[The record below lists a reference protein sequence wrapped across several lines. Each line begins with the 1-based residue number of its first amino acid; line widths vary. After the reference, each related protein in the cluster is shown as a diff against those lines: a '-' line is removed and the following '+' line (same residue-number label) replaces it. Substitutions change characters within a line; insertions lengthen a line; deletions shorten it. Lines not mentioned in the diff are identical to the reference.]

1 MVKKIK
7 SLLGRKKDQKSKILV
22 DIHSHV
28 LPGLDDG
35 SKSIEQS
42 LQLVKGLS
50 DLGYTKLIATP
61 HISEIYPNS
70 KETIEVAY
78 ASLQKSLKQHD
89 IKVTVEY
96 AAEYLLDDNFLK
108 LIEKN
113 DLLTFGD
120 DYLLFELPYISK
132 PLNLYEV
139 VYDIQELG
147 YKPVLAHP
155 ERYIY
160 FHNNIEEYTNLKDSG
175 VLLQLNLNSLV
186 GYYSKPVQKTAVSLL
201 KLGLIDI
208 VGSDTHH
215 QRHIKSL
222 QTVLD
227 TRLYKTLFEKNDII
241 NDQFI

>member
-35 SKSIEQS
+35 SKSLEQS

-50 DLGYTKLIATP
+50 DFGYTKLIATP

-108 LIEKN
+108 LIEKM
-113 DLLTFGD
+113 
-120 DYLLFELPYISK
+120 
-132 PLNLYEV
+132 
-139 VYDIQELG
+139 
-147 YKPVLAHP
+147 
-155 ERYIY
+155 IY
-160 FHNNIEEYTNLKDSG
+160 
-175 VLLQLNLNSLV
+175 
-186 GYYSKPVQKTAVSLL
+186 
-201 KLGLIDI
+201 
-208 VGSDTHH
+208 
-215 QRHIKSL
+215 
-222 QTVLD
+222 
-227 TRLYKTLFEKNDII
+227 
-241 NDQFI
+241 

>member
-1 MVKKIK
+1 M
-7 SLLGRKKDQKSKILV
+7 
-22 DIHSHV
+22 
-28 LPGLDDG
+28 
-35 SKSIEQS
+35 
-42 LQLVKGLS
+42 
-50 DLGYTKLIATP
+50 
-61 HISEIYPNS
+61 
-70 KETIEVAY
+70 
-78 ASLQKSLKQHD
+78 
-89 IKVTVEY
+89 
-96 AAEYLLDDNFLK
+96 
-108 LIEKN
+108 
-113 DLLTFGD
+113 
-120 DYLLFELPYISK
+120 PYISK

-139 VYDIQELG
+139 IYDIQELG

-215 QRHIKSL
+215 QRHINSL
-222 QTVLD
+222 QTVFS